1 MGWAT
6 VSHSKAETVPF
17 LMFLGVP
24 RWLAGRFTKM
34 THHGTLNINLL
45 LFIFKGFTVTLLL
58 LLHVRNELE
67 TTCSHKWNHHSST
80 ASISYSVGRYAKS
93 VGAKHFHTS
102 AKLNQGI
109 EEMFLELSHRM
120 IERAMEN
127 DQQKASSLGRSGSTR
142 RNVVVVED
150 EEEAAARPKPGCCGG
165 VSAAAS

>member
-6 VSHSKAETVPF
+6 VSHSKAETDPF
-17 LMFLGVP
+17 LMFMGVP
-24 RWLAGRFTKM
+24 RWLAGRFSKM
-34 THHGTLNINLL
+34 THHGTLCINLMP
-45 LFIFKGFTVTLLL
+45 FIFKGFTVTLLL
-58 LLHVRNELE
+58 LLHVWNELGA
-67 TTCSHKWNHHSST
+67 TCSHKWNHHSSI

-150 EEEAAARPKPGCCGG
+150 EEEAAQPKSGCCGG
-165 VSAAAS
+165 VSTAS

>member
-6 VSHSKAETVPF
+6 VSHSEAETDPF
-17 LMFLGVP
+17 LMFMGVP

-34 THHGTLNINLL
+34 THHGTLYINFM
-45 LFIFKGFTVTLLL
+45 LFTFKGFTVALLL
-58 LLHVRNELE
+58 LLLVWNELE
-67 TTCSHKWNHHSST
+67 TTCSHKWNHHSSI
-80 ASISYSVGRYAKS
+80 ASISYSLVRYAKS

-150 EEEAAARPKPGCCGG
+150 EEEAAQPKSGCCGG
-165 VSAAAS
+165 VSAAS

>member
-6 VSHSKAETVPF
+6 VSHSKAETDPF
-17 LMFLGVP
+17 LMFMGVP
-24 RWLAGRFTKM
+24 RLAGRFTKM
-34 THHGTLNINLL
+34 THHDNLCINFM
-45 LFIFKGFTVTLLL
+45 LFIFKGFTTTSLLL
-58 LLHVRNELE
+58 LLVWNELG
-67 TTCSHKWNHHSST
+67 TTCSHKWNHHSSI

-150 EEEAAARPKPGCCGG
+150 EEAAQPKSGCCGG
-165 VSAAAS
+165 VSAAS